1 MITQKEMV
9 SAIYNCVKKREKH
22 LIDEKA
28 FLISL
33 SAGIPIDDFYEVN
46 ERLTYRG
53 LVNGYVADCEKY
65 LSIIDKYDEKTIL
78 EASIYMFNL
87 IRRGSTWEVK
97 REKPQKLLSELNLF
111 QGYFLISFITSS
123 FAQLT
128 ANPNDKSTFH

>member
-1 MITQKEMV
+1 VITQKEMV
-9 SAIYNCVKKREKH
+9 SAIYNCVKNSEKH

-33 SAGIPIDDFYEVN
+33 SVGIPIDDFYEVD

-87 IRRGSTWEVK
+87 IRRGVHGELN
-97 REKPQKLLSELNLF
+97 EKASELLSEL
-111 QGYFLISFITSS
+111 GI
-123 FAQLT
+123 
-128 ANPNDKSTFH
+128 FHL

>member
-33 SAGIPIDDFYEVN
+33 SVGIPIDDFYEVDG
-46 ERLTYRG
+46 RLTYRG
-53 LVNGYVADCEKY
+53 LVNGYVADCESY

-87 IRRGSTWEVK
+87 IRRGVRGELN
-97 REKPQKLLSELNLF
+97 EKASKLLSELNLF
-111 QGYFLISFITSS
+111 YGYS
-123 FAQLT
+123 
-128 ANPNDKSTFH
+128 